1 MNNEID
7 LWSLLQFY
15 LKYWFVILLFVAT
28 GLGIGIIYNTFIQTP
43 LYKSDAKVTFING
56 KSQTSSRT
64 VRDISNYADLV
75 TSRNV
80 LNKAIETSGEDIS
93 YDALSSSTTVRN
105 DKNTDVLDIA
115 VTTPNAHRSA
125 ALAGGIVQA
134 FEKEVVS
141 VYKIPKDEVRIIDTA
156 QIIETPVNV
165 RHNLQLM
172 LAGGAGLI
180 LSLIILF
187 FVFDFKNSASSRQT
201 TPTETPPRKPE
212 PTRQSRQKTLLDDEF
227 DELPDEFLKNIKPA
241 EKQPSSSKEPA
252 RPGSSYRKKTI

>member
-15 LKYWFVILLFVAT
+15 LKYWFIIFLFVGA
-28 GLGIGIIYNTFIQTP
+28 GLGVGIVYNTFIQTP
-43 LYKSDAKVTFING
+43 LYKSDAKVTFINS
-56 KSQTSSRT
+56 KAQTSSRT

-80 LNKAIETSGEDIS
+80 LNKAIETSGEDITF
-93 YDALSSSTTVRN
+93 DTLSASTSVKN
-105 DKNTDVLDIA
+105 DKNTDVLDII

-125 ALAGGIVQA
+125 ALAGGIVRA

-141 VYKIPKDEVRIIDTA
+141 VYKIPQEEVRIIDTT
-156 QIIETPVNV
+156 QVIEAPVNV

-187 FVFDFKNSASSRQT
+187 FAFDFKNTSSSRQVT
-201 TPTETPPRKPE
+201 NVQAGPTPVRQPRP
-212 PTRQSRQKTLLDDEF
+212 KTLLDDDF
-227 DELPDEFLKNIKPA
+227 DELPDEFLQTIKPA
-241 EKQPSSSKEPA
+241 QRQTPATTEKPA
-252 RPGSSYRKKTI
+252 RPGSNYRKKSI